1 MKQGINSDDGERWS
15 DDERDNSPLHRW
27 SCSANQVGW
36 VRGTIWARKN
46 VALWLAGF
54 QQQQSP
60 PTAGAF
66 WSLLSC
72 WAVLTEERQALEGL
86 ALTIFDDFH

>member
-36 VRGTIWARKN
+36 VRGNIWARKN

-54 QQQQSP
+54 QQQ
-60 PTAGAF
+60 
-66 WSLLSC
+66 
-72 WAVLTEERQALEGL
+72 
-86 ALTIFDDFH
+86 